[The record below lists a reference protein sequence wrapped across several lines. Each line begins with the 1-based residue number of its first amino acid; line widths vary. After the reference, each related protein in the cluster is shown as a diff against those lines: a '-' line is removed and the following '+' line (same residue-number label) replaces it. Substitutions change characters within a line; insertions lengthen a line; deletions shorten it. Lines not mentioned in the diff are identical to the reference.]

1 MAVALPRRVAVPDD
15 GRLGRPNPPGF
26 AQLFFELP
34 LLLRTKLCDGPR
46 SDRGFTYRGNPR
58 LARNAVAP
66 LPVSFMMFMI
76 SFLST
81 IIRISFFDISLF
93 NMLYRYSI
101 CRKCAS
107 SPTIACKIATTGTNT
122 HNPGIEWYRS
132 YFSHWFPHRDHASQV
147 LSCSFKNAAP
157 ICPGAESGP
166 NQNSSSAEPIPSTSQ
181 GCITA
186 KLEFHTGYQP
196 GNRQALGLATPYPAS
211 PTPPPATSILPI
223 QNMTTSGP
231 QPVLVNVSS
240 LKMGTYAL
248 ILKRL
253 NQDH

>member
-1 MAVALPRRVAVPDD
+1 MPDD

-46 SDRGFTYRGNPR
+46 SDRGFMYRGNPR
-58 LARNAVAP
+58 LAHNAVAP

-81 IIRISFFDISLF
+81 IICISFFDISLF

-101 CRKCAS
+101 CRKCAF

-132 YFSHWFPHRDHASQV
+132 YFSRWFRWRDHTSQV

-157 ICPGAESGP
+157 CG
-166 NQNSSSAEPIPSTSQ
+166 QEPETPKTRTPAQ
-181 GCITA
+181 RNR
-186 KLEFHTGYQP
+186 YPQP
-196 GNRQALGLATPYPAS
+196 HKAAS
-211 PTPPPATSILPI
+211 PLSWGFTSATDPETRQPPSQTRPRYPLPGFAYS
-223 QNMTTSGP
+223 TTSHIHSAY
-231 QPVLVNVSS
+231 LV
-240 LKMGTYAL
+240 
-248 ILKRL
+248 
-253 NQDH
+253 

>member
-1 MAVALPRRVAVPDD
+1 VPDD

-34 LLLRTKLCDGPR
+34 LLLRAKLCDGPR

-81 IIRISFFDISLF
+81 IICISFFDISLF

-101 CRKCAS
+101 CRKRAP

-132 YFSHWFPHRDHASQV
+132 YFSHWFRWRDHTSQV

-157 ICPGAESGP
+157 MRPGTGNAQNQYSSSGNLIPCGGFRFGGLGLVEKPAPRHNNASKPQPTKLAAPAAWPTTSLPQPCFTGAE
-166 NQNSSSAEPIPSTSQ
+166 
-181 GCITA
+181 
-186 KLEFHTGYQP
+186 L
-196 GNRQALGLATPYPAS
+196 
-211 PTPPPATSILPI
+211 
-223 QNMTTSGP
+223 
-231 QPVLVNVSS
+231 
-240 LKMGTYAL
+240 
-248 ILKRL
+248 
-253 NQDH
+253 

>member
-1 MAVALPRRVAVPDD
+1 MPDD

-46 SDRGFTYRGNPR
+46 SDRGFIYRGNPR

-81 IIRISFFDISLF
+81 IVRISFFDISLF

-101 CRKCAS
+101 CRKCAFF
-107 SPTIACKIATTGTNT
+107 PTIACKIATTGTNT
-122 HNPGIEWYRS
+122 HNPGIKWYRS
-132 YFSHWFPHRDHASQV
+132 YFLRWFRWRDHTSQV

-157 ICPGAESGP
+157 CG
-166 NQNSSSAEPIPSTSQ
+166 QEPEIPQTRTPAQRNRYPPTSQ
-181 GCITA
+181 GCMTA
-186 KLEFHTGYQP
+186 KLEFHIDYRP
-196 GNRQALGLATPYPAS
+196 GDLASPSQTRPRYPLPGFTYPATGHIHS
-211 PTPPPATSILPI
+211 ADS
-223 QNMTTSGP
+223 
-231 QPVLVNVSS
+231 V
-240 LKMGTYAL
+240 
-248 ILKRL
+248 
-253 NQDH
+253 

>member
-1 MAVALPRRVAVPDD
+1 MPDD

-34 LLLRTKLCDGPR
+34 LLLRTKLCNGPR
-46 SDRGFTYRGNPR
+46 SDRGLTYRGNPR

-101 CRKCAS
+101 CRKCAF

-132 YFSHWFPHRDHASQV
+132 YFLRRFPHHDHASQV
-147 LSCSFKNAAP
+147 LSCSFKPAAP
-157 ICPGAESGP
+157 MRPRAE
-166 NQNSSSAEPIPSTSQ
+166 NAQNRNSSSGNLIPCGASGLVGWDLQKS
-181 GCITA
+181 
-186 KLEFHTGYQP
+186 KLHGTT
-196 GNRQALGLATPYPAS
+196 TPANPS
-211 PTPPPATSILPI
+211 PPNLQRRHMA
-223 QNMTTSGP
+223 TTSPP
-231 QPVLVNVSS
+231 QPCFTGAEL
-240 LKMGTYAL
+240 
-248 ILKRL
+248 
-253 NQDH
+253 

>member
-1 MAVALPRRVAVPDD
+1 MAVVLPRRVAVPDD

-46 SDRGFTYRGNPR
+46 SDRGFMYRGNPR

-81 IIRISFFDISLF
+81 IIHISFFDISLF

-101 CRKCAS
+101 CRKCAF

-122 HNPGIEWYRS
+122 HNPDIEWYRS

-147 LSCSFKNAAP
+147 LSCSFKPAAP
-157 ICPGAESGP
+157 YSQGP
-166 NQNSSSAEPIPSTSQ
+166 ETSQ
-181 GCITA
+181 TRTPA
-186 KLEFHTGYQP
+186 QQ
-196 GNRQALGLATPYPAS
+196 NRYPQSHKAAS
-211 PTPPPATSILPI
+211 PLS
-223 QNMTTSGP
+223 
-231 QPVLVNVSS
+231 
-240 LKMGTYAL
+240 
-248 ILKRL
+248 
-253 NQDH
+253 

>member
-1 MAVALPRRVAVPDD
+1 MPDD

-46 SDRGFTYRGNPR
+46 SDRGFMHRGNPR

-122 HNPGIEWYRS
+122 HNTGIKWHRS
-132 YFSHWFPHRDHASQV
+132 YFSHWLPRHDHASQV
-147 LSCSFKNAAP
+147 LSCSFKPAAP
-157 ICPGAESGP
+157 MRPGARNTP

-186 KLEFHTGYQP
+186 KLEFHIGYRP
-196 GNRQALGLATPYPAS
+196 ENLAS
-211 PTPPPATSILPI
+211 PKPNQASLPPT
-223 QNMTTSGP
+223 
-231 QPVLVNVSS
+231 
-240 LKMGTYAL
+240 
-248 ILKRL
+248 RL
-253 NQDH
+253 RLSHHRPRPFCRFGLTDLSDRTQWYRRRGRLQGHCRQGL

>member
-1 MAVALPRRVAVPDD
+1 MPDD

-46 SDRGFTYRGNPR
+46 SDRGFIYRGNPR
-58 LARNAVAP
+58 LAHNAVAP

-101 CRKCAS
+101 CRKCAFF
-107 SPTIACKIATTGTNT
+107 PTITCKIAATGTNT
-122 HNPGIEWYRS
+122 HNPSIEWHRS
-132 YFSHWFPHRDHASQV
+132 YFSHWLPRHDHASQV

-157 ICPGAESGP
+157 ICPGAE
-166 NQNSSSAEPIPSTSQ
+166 NTKNRNSSSGNLIPNGAS
-181 GCITA
+181 
-186 KLEFHTGYQP
+186 
-196 GNRQALGLATPYPAS
+196 GLVGWD
-211 PTPPPATSILPI
+211 L
-223 QNMTTSGP
+223 
-231 QPVLVNVSS
+231 
-240 LKMGTYAL
+240 
-248 ILKRL
+248 
-253 NQDH
+253 